1 MTKQRSNKKQHGKKY
16 HKNKSCS
23 DALTTSHIRIIGGQF
38 KRRNIQFIHAD
49 GLRPTPDRV
58 RETLFNWLMHHVYD
72 ASVLDACAGSGVLGF
87 ECLSRGASYVHFIE
101 ANAQQYRQLLTTVN
115 DLNLNEQSHITH
127 GQAEQLIP
135 VLATQHPTSS
145 SHPFDLVFIDPP
157 YALNLWI
164 PILDALTTSQSIHP
178 DTLIYLEA
186 DRPIDAL
193 LQNTAYATTLKL
205 IKHKKM
211 GQVFGALAQYTG
223 LDLAS
228 KR

>member
-1 MTKQRSNKKQHGKKY
+1 MTKQRSSNKQHGKKN
-16 HKNKSCS
+16 HKNNPSS
-23 DALTTSHIRIIGGQF
+23 AAMTTSHIRIIGGQF

-87 ECLSRGASYVHFIE
+87 ECLSRGASHVHFIE
-101 ANAQQYRQLLTTVN
+101 ANAQQYRQLLTTAN
-115 DLNLNEQSHITH
+115 DLNLNAQTHITH
-127 GQAEQLIP
+127 GQAEQIIP
-135 VLATQHPTSS
+135 TLATQHTDKPW
-145 SHPFDLVFIDPP
+145 HPFDLVFIDPP

-164 PILDALTTSQSIHP
+164 PILDALVTSQAIHA

-186 DRPIDAL
+186 DKPIDAL
-193 LQNTAYATTLKL
+193 LQETVYETALTL